1 MGDTKR
7 IAMIVRD
14 RQGEALRVAG
24 GLTLVDDIIDVFIL
38 DRELDR
44 GDPEVAR
51 PLELVTDLDLKVLSN
66 NSANGGTTITLEQM
80 AEQLLEYDIV
90 IPY

>member
-44 GDPEVAR
+44 GNPEVAR
-51 PLELVTDLDLKVLSN
+51 PLELVTDLDLKVFSN
-66 NSANGGTTITLEQM
+66 NSANGSTTITLEQM
-80 AEQLLEYDIV
+80 AVQLLEYDIV

>member
-1 MGDTKR
+1 MGDIKR

>member
-1 MGDTKR
+1 
-7 IAMIVRD
+7 MIVRD